1 MIRWVKAEKLYK
13 NLTKRQKA
21 FISGK
26 IWSLRQAG
34 ADRHDVLV
42 LISVLNINYLSY
54 VEEIWPE
61 ETNEI
66 DR

>member
-1 MIRWVKAEKLYK
+1 MIRYVKAEDLPR

-21 FISGK
+21 FMRGK
-26 IWSLRQAG
+26 IWRLRQAG
-34 ADRHDVLV
+34 ADRHDVLAI
-42 LISVLNINYLSY
+42 ISVLNIDYLAY